1 MTAAV
6 DVVVVG
12 AGPVG
17 LLAGLLAQE
26 AGLRVRVLD
35 RASGPCTHSRAIGIH
50 PPALEILAGLA
61 GPGRPGRP
69 GRQGRTLA
77 DAFVEEGIRVRR
89 GHAMAG
95 PGRHLGSLD
104 FGLLDPPWSF
114 VLTLPQHRT
123 ERILEEALQLQAP
136 GALVRSTS
144 VTAIGRSPAGGV
156 DVTAVGPEGE
166 ELRFAAAFVLGC
178 DGKRSTLRE
187 ALGLG
192 FEGGPYPHRYLM
204 GDFRMAQPPGSAP
217 DPEADPRPGPGGWLP
232 DEAAIYLA
240 REGLVESFPLEAGV
254 RRWVIQRGTSGEP
267 GEPGAQGAPGEQGAV
282 DGGPG
287 VAVGRGVVPDTA
299 ADHHLAELIATV
311 GSRTG
316 IVLAREDCRMVS
328 AFGVE
333 RYHATRVWKDRV
345 VLLGDA
351 AHVVSP
357 IGGQGMNLGW
367 IHARE
372 AVDAIRSVLRE
383 GIPESRAA
391 AAFEGRVQ
399 RRARQVARR
408 AEQNMRL
415 GHRPP
420 RGSGMLHHARALLVR
435 FLLKSPWRR
444 DMARRFTM
452 QGLGAGQAGGSGLD
466 APADPVSLRR

>member
-17 LLAGLLAQE
+17 LLAGLLAHK

-35 RASGPCTHSRAIGIH
+35 RASGPCSHSRAIGIH
-50 PPALEILAGLA
+50 PPALQILAGLA
-61 GPGRPGRP
+61 GPGRPGRTGRSGRP
-69 GRQGRTLA
+69 GGTLA

-89 GHAMAG
+89 GHALAG

-136 GALVRSTS
+136 GTLVRSTS
-144 VTAIGRSPAGGV
+144 VTAIRRSATGGV

-166 ELRFAAAFVLGC
+166 EQRFAAAFVLGC

-204 GDFRMAQPPGSAP
+204 GDFRMAEPRRSDP
-217 DPEADPRPGPGGWLP
+217 DPEACSAGAGEGASAGLVPAGDPRPGLGGVLP

-254 RRWVIQRGTSGEP
+254 RRWVIQRGVP
-267 GEPGAQGAPGEQGAV
+267 
-282 DGGPG
+282 
-287 VAVGRGVVPDTA
+287 PDTA
-299 ADHHLAELIATV
+299 DDHHLEELIATV

-383 GIPESRAA
+383 GVPESRAA
-391 AAFEGRVQ
+391 AAFEARVQ

-452 QGLGAGQAGGSGLD
+452 QGLGSGQAERSGLD

>member
-1 MTAAV
+1 VTAAV

-26 AGLRVRVLD
+26 AGFRVRVLD

-50 PPALEILAGLA
+50 PPALQILAGLA
-61 GPGRPGRP
+61 GPDRPGRPGRTGRPGRP
-69 GRQGRTLA
+69 GGTLA
-77 DAFVEEGIRVRR
+77 DAFVEEGIQVRR
-89 GHAMAG
+89 GHALAG

-144 VTAIGRSPAGGV
+144 VTAIRRSATGGV

-166 ELRFAAAFVLGC
+166 EQRFAAAFVLGC

-192 FEGGPYPHRYLM
+192 FKGGPYPHRYLM
-204 GDFRMAQPPGSAP
+204 GDFRMAEPRGSDPGPAG
-217 DPEADPRPGPGGWLP
+217 DPRPGLGGVLP

-254 RRWVIQRGTSGEP
+254 RRWVIQRGVP
-267 GEPGAQGAPGEQGAV
+267 
-282 DGGPG
+282 
-287 VAVGRGVVPDTA
+287 PDTA
-299 ADHHLAELIATV
+299 ADHHLEELIATV

-316 IVLAREDCRMVS
+316 NVLAREDCRMVS

-383 GIPESRAA
+383 GVRESRAA
-391 AAFEGRVQ
+391 AAFEARVQ
-399 RRARQVARR
+399 RRARQVAGR

-435 FLLKSPWRR
+435 FLLRSPWRR

-452 QGLGAGQAGGSGLD
+452 QGLGAGKAERSGLD
-466 APADPVSLRR
+466 APVDPVSLRR

>member
-1 MTAAV
+1 VTEAV

-50 PPALEILAGLA
+50 PPALQILAGLA
-61 GPGRPGRP
+61 GPGRPGWP
-69 GRQGRTLA
+69 GGTLA

-89 GHAMAG
+89 GHALAG

-136 GALVRSTS
+136 GALIRSTS
-144 VTAIGRSPAGGV
+144 VTAIRRSEAGGV
-156 DVTAVGPEGE
+156 DVTAVGSDGE
-166 ELRFAAAFVLGC
+166 EQRFAAAFVLGC

-187 ALGLG
+187 ALGLE
-192 FEGGPYPHRYLM
+192 FKGGPYPHRYLM
-204 GDFRMAQPPGSAP
+204 GDFRMAEPRGSDP
-217 DPEADPRPGPGGWLP
+217 DPEASTAGAGGDAGASRGPAGDPLQGLGGVPP

-240 REGLVESFPLEAGV
+240 RDGLVESFPLEAGV
-254 RRWVIQRGTSGEP
+254 RRWVIQRGVP
-267 GEPGAQGAPGEQGAV
+267 
-282 DGGPG
+282 
-287 VAVGRGVVPDTA
+287 PDTA
-299 ADHHLAELIATV
+299 DDHYLEELIATV

-316 IVLAREDCRMVS
+316 NVLAREDCRMVS

-383 GIPESRAA
+383 GVPESRVAA
-391 AAFEGRVQ
+391 TFEARVQ
-399 RRARQVARR
+399 RRAREVARR

-435 FLLKSPWRR
+435 ILLKSPWRR

-452 QGLGAGQAGGSGLD
+452 QGLGAGKAERSGLD